1 MGKIV
6 GATFPKPEPEKP
18 VEIKVIVDSEPV
30 ASVEVGADEMTTE
43 TTETTEGKKPGSKKK
58 AEEKA
63 GE

>member
-6 GATFPKPEPEKP
+6 GATFPKPEQEKP
-18 VEIKVIVDSEPV
+18 VEIKVIVDGEPV
-30 ASVEVGADEMTTE
+30 ASVEVGADETA
-43 TTETTEGKKPGSKKK
+43 TETTEGKKSGSKKK